1 MAEFLDTQGVS
12 YYLKK
17 LINNSNDKL
26 YLISPFLQL
35 NNQLKLSLEDR
46 HKFSIDIIIIYGK
59 LSDINPDDS
68 KWLQSMPGIK
78 LLFHKDLHAKCYFN
92 EKETIITSMNLFMF
106 SQQNNVEM
114 GIYIS
119 KEKDEELYTKIADEV
134 DRIKRGSEHR
144 TISVQKVEY
153 KKPEQPKEKSEP
165 QKVNKRSGEKPKF
178 EKGKDYSKSRYK
190 STSALSE
197 IMGIQSKKL
206 FEIFMK
212 KNWIVKDGKS
222 WILTKKGEQNGGQMK
237 NGQYGEYV
245 AWPEEVVEEIDD
257 SI

>member
-26 YLISPFLQL
+26 YLISPYLQL

-59 LSDINPDDS
+59 VSDINPDDS
-68 KWLQSMPGIK
+68 AWFQSMPGIK

-92 EKETIITSMNLFMF
+92 EKEAIVTSMNLFMF

-119 KEKDEELYTKIADEV
+119 KEKDEELYKEV
-134 DRIKRGSEHR
+134 ATEVERIKRGGEHR
-144 TISVQKVEY
+144 TISVQKVENG
-153 KKPEQPKEKSEP
+153 KSETYLP
-165 QKVNKRSGEKPKF
+165 RQELKKDINSPTIITSF
-178 EKGKDYSKSRYK
+178 DGKYYSATAMSK
-190 STSALSE
+190 E
-197 IMGIQSKKL
+197 IGISSKELNAKL
-206 FEIFMK
+206 EDLKWIEK
-212 KNWIVKDGKS
+212 KNDET
-222 WILTKKGEQNGGQMK
+222 ILTKLGHKKGAIMK
-237 NGQYGEYV
+237 KGQYVDYI
-245 AWPEEVVEEIDD
+245 AWPETIIDEILKE
-257 SI
+257 IL